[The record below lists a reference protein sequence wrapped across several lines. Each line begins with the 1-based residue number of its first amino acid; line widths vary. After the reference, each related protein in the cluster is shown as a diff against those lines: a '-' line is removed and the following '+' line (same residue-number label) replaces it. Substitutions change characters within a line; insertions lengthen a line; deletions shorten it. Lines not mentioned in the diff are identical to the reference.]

1 MQTKNWDSQQVLSSF
16 YPFPEAAKKPLCV
29 EHHIFLTGQ
38 LWSGIFS
45 VPWLKLTKGSN
56 EVFFA
61 KPRQQQRVQRA
72 QLFHSKT
79 TKHVHFPK
87 DLYVTGRKGCG
98 QAWAVSECLTYISLS
113 KISQVTFYR
122 SCLCVFYT
130 QLEIPSPVWSMS
142 CHAPSA
148 VSFACLPPLPWLHCA
163 VHEETPQLVHGGGR
177 WWSSTALAVPAH
189 PAPAGGG
196 SPWMHPVPFE

>member
-1 MQTKNWDSQQVLSSF
+1 MNHNFSEHIQLFFQSFLMQTKNWDSQQVLSSF
-16 YPFPEAAKKPLCV
+16 CPFPETAKKPLCV

-38 LWSGIFS
+38 LRSGIFS

-61 KPRQQQRVQRA
+61 KPRLQQRVQRA

-98 QAWAVSECLTYISLS
+98 QAMSCFGVSHVRESEQNQPGHILQILSMCLLYPAGNTE
-113 KISQVTFYR
+113 
-122 SCLCVFYT
+122 SCLEHELSCPICSV
-130 QLEIPSPVWSMS
+130 LCLSPSIAM
-142 CHAPSA
+142 A
-148 VSFACLPPLPWLHCA
+148 
-163 VHEETPQLVHGGGR
+163 TPCC
-177 WWSSTALAVPAH
+177 P
-189 PAPAGGG
+189 
-196 SPWMHPVPFE
+196 